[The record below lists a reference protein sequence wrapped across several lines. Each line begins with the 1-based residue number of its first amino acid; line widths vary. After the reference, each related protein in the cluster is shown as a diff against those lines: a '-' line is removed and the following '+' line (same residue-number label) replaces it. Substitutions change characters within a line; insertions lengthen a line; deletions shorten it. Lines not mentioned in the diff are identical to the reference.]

1 MRAPPA
7 TVEIIEELALR
18 DPLRPALWEEG
29 SGLNYGQL
37 YALLVHCAFA
47 LQRLGLRRGERVAVS
62 GPGFGVQLVLLLA
75 AEGLGAATASFQAQD
90 DADAAFLFTQVH
102 HVFSGVPQVTPAG
115 VAFHLVDDAFVRRL
129 AGPLGVERPT
139 WAPLE
144 LHETQRITRTSGSSG
159 RSKFMRVSRRAQEHW
174 IPNGIEKGSYG
185 PGTRLLNLGPLVV
198 NAAFTR
204 CSFCLRRGGALLAG
218 PGGQLPRMEPTHIWG
233 LPLQL
238 ERLLAEAPPGYVAPR
253 PVQVASVGGVLPP
266 KLREAIARTFG
277 AAVRNRYGS
286 NEAGGICE
294 DMDAEG
300 VGLLCAGVDVRILG
314 PDGQDLPPG
323 QSGTIAV
330 RTPCMAEGYLALPD
344 ETAAAFRD
352 GWFVSSDMGALVG
365 YRRLQLLGRQD
376 DLVNLGG
383 IKVPAWQI
391 EADLRRQPAIADCA
405 VQTVH
410 LQSGAVTLGLALV
423 LAPGASQEEASAQ
436 LQQGL
441 RLAGDTLVRVL
452 FLSELPRMH
461 TGKTDRMALL
471 RMFGQ
476 AGRGMS

>member
-1 MRAPPA
+1 MRAPPT

-18 DPLRPALWEEG
+18 DPLRPALREEG
-29 SGLNYGQL
+29 SELNYGQL
-37 YALLVHCAFA
+37 YALLVHCAFE
-47 LQRLGLRRGERVAVS
+47 LQRLGLRRGERVAVA
-62 GPGFGVQLVLLLA
+62 GPGFGIQLVLLLA

-90 DADAAFLFTQVH
+90 DADAAFLFAQVDR
-102 HVFSGVPQVTPAG
+102 VFSGRAQMTPPGVP
-115 VAFHLVDDAFVRRL
+115 FHLIDDAFVRRL
-129 AGPLGVERPT
+129 AGPLGAERPA

-159 RSKFMRVSRRAQEHW
+159 RSKFMLLSRRAQEHW
-174 IPNGIEKGSYG
+174 IPSGIEKASYG
-185 PGTRLLNLGPLVV
+185 PGTRLLNLGPLVI

-204 CSFCLRRGGALLAG
+204 CSFCLRRGGALLWG
-218 PGGQLPRMEPTHIWG
+218 PGEQLPQMEPTHVWG
-233 LPLQL
+233 LPLQI
-238 ERLLAEAPPGYVAPR
+238 ERLLREAPAGYVSPR
-253 PVQVASVGGVLPP
+253 PVMVSSVGGVLPP
-266 KLREAIARTFG
+266 KLREAIARVFG

-294 DMDAEG
+294 DVDAEG

-314 PDGQDLPPG
+314 PDGQDLPSG

-330 RTPCMAEGYLALPD
+330 RTPCMSEAYLDLPAD
-344 ETAAAFRD
+344 TAAAFRD
-352 GWFVSSDMGALVG
+352 GWFISSDVGALVG

-383 IKVPAWQI
+383 IKVPASRI
-391 EADLRRQPAIADCA
+391 EADLRQQPAIADCA
-405 VQTVH
+405 VQAVH
-410 LQSGAVTLGLALV
+410 LQAGAVTLGLAVV
-423 LAPGASQEEASAQ
+423 LATGASQEEASAQ
-436 LQQGL
+436 LQQAL
-441 RLAGDTLVRVL
+441 RLAGDTMVRVL

-476 AGRGMS
+476 AAAT